1 MALYADVPDA
11 TLQKLIAGI
20 ALSIR
25 QPGGSILTEY
35 IDGQGK
41 AVSAGVPSAL
51 QGTLGKADEFQ
62 ISFTV
67 NPGGASATAKVVC
80 KSPRGVYSIE
90 GPVDLT
96 VLATKLV

>member
-1 MALYADVPDA
+1 MALYADV
-11 TLQKLIAGI
+11 TNTTVQKLIEAV

-35 IDGQGK
+35 VDGRG
-41 AVSAGVPSAL
+41 ASISAGVPSA
-51 QGTLGKADEFQ
+51 QQATLGKADEFQ
-62 ISFTV
+62 LSITV
-67 NPGGASATAKVVC
+67 NPGGNSAVAKVVC